1 MISGTLGLIFLIV
14 WVLLVLV
21 ALIDIIRDHQQAAN
35 LSNKFLWVL
44 IIIVIPI
51 IGSLIYFLW
60 KSSRKPGA

>member
-60 KSSRKPGA
+60 KSSRKPEA